1 MLNNVSLLCRRVTY
15 YKGHLALD
23 TLTKTELRDM
33 EGDPLTSLNR
43 IQQHGYYAQGH
54 DHVGMIMLPDDE
66 SHHTHLCAKP
76 ATMKATLILKRS
88 TMVVSSIM
96 YMCAWEPHKSRQQG

>member
-33 EGDPLTSLNR
+33 EGDPLTSLDR
-43 IQQHGYYAQGH
+43 IQQHGYAQGH
-54 DHVGMIMLPDDE
+54 DHVGMIMLMDAYAE
-66 SHHTHLCAKP
+66 SHCLTTHTF
-76 ATMKATLILKRS
+76 
-88 TMVVSSIM
+88 V
-96 YMCAWEPHKSRQQG
+96 KSLQQ

>member
-1 MLNNVSLLCRRVTY
+1 MWKSTGSRMLNNVSLLCRRVTY

-33 EGDPLTSLNR
+33 EGDPLTSLDR
-43 IQQHGYYAQGH
+43 IQQHGYAQGH
-54 DHVGMIMLPDDE
+54 DHVHVGMIMLPDAE

-76 ATMKATLILKRS
+76 ATMNATFMLKRS
-88 TMVVSSIM
+88 TMRLAAS
-96 YMCAWEPHKSRQQG
+96 CA

>member
-33 EGDPLTSLNR
+33 EGDPLTSLDR
-43 IQQHGYYAQGH
+43 IQQHGYAQGH
-54 DHVGMIMLPDDE
+54 DHVHVGMIMLPDAE

-76 ATMKATLILKRS
+76 ATMNVTFMLKRS
-88 TMVVSSIM
+88 TMWLAAS
-96 YMCAWEPHKSRQQG
+96 CA

>member
-66 SHHTHLCAKP
+66 SHHTHLCATP
-76 ATMKATLILKRS
+76 ATMEATLMLKRS

-96 YMCAWEPHKSRQQG
+96 YMHVCLGVT

>member
-33 EGDPLTSLNR
+33 EGDPLTSLDR
-43 IQQHGYYAQGH
+43 MHK
-54 DHVGMIMLPDDE
+54 GMIM
-66 SHHTHLCAKP
+66 
-76 ATMKATLILKRS
+76 
-88 TMVVSSIM
+88 
-96 YMCAWEPHKSRQQG
+96 YMLA